1 MNELGKEL
9 SALLKDGN
17 LGCYTYCKVDQI
29 VLLAKDKKII
39 NYFTHI
45 DFSSKYTQA
54 IPFSYLTSSPKT
66 VSDFRIAISSYTIP
80 VKEFVSLYIKAAQT
94 GKWEYDGESI
104 IIDDAFVS
112 HKKFVPANDPAVS
125 QYNCFVPIE
134 YALYGSNFMGN
145 YYLTELYSKKTVLNK
160 IIGTKEQEQIKKIMQ
175 SCKLNYRLDK
185 LTDRIGN
192 IVCKFNIESFRSTP
206 KALGAERG
214 IGFEFEYSEH
224 ISRHGLSLSVV
235 QEHDGII
242 YTNKFIG
249 KFRGKDLKIPP
260 NQYKTQI
267 SIIDRKTSLTLF
279 YGVYD
284 YRSYS
289 SNYSQINLQCIAATA
304 LEARTLHFVDD
315 DEEVPLC
322 GVQQLGE
329 YREFVEMANAN
340 ERSKF
345 LEDKWLSEHGYIK
358 SYMHG
363 NHVEAI
369 HDIVSIMNAPGL
381 LWDLQELWVIDPY
394 LCANDIIQTAFYC
407 KKPDIYIKALC
418 AYATINGNREV
429 KGAAGFDGFE
439 DFKNKEKESIENVLG
454 MKTDI
459 HLEYRSVYNG
469 HGVPFHDRYI
479 ILKFGINKSR
489 VWSLGASINAIGSTH
504 STIQIVEAPNQII
517 ALFENLWSQ
526 VECEECEIFNNML
539 KEKENETPI
548 QTSKISS

>member
-17 LGCYTYCKVDQI
+17 LGHYKYCKVDQI
-29 VLLAKDKKII
+29 VLLTKDKKII

-45 DFSSKYTQA
+45 DFSSKHTQTVS
-54 IPFSYLTSSPKT
+54 FNYLTSKPIT

-80 VKEFVSLYIKAAQT
+80 VKKFVSLYIKAAQM
-94 GKWEYDGESI
+94 GRWEFDGESI

-112 HKKFVPANDPAVS
+112 HKKFIPDNDPAVS
-125 QYNCFVPIE
+125 QYNCFVPVE

-145 YYLTELYSKKTVLNK
+145 YYLTELYSKKTVLNE
-160 IIGTKEQEQIKKIMQ
+160 IIGTKEQALIQKIIH

-192 IVCKFNIESFRSTP
+192 VVCKFNIESFKSKP
-206 KALGAERG
+206 ILLGAEHG
-214 IGFEFEYSEH
+214 IGFEFEYSKV

-242 YTNKFIG
+242 YTNNFIK

-260 NQYKTQI
+260 NQCKTQI

-289 SNYSQINLQCIAATA
+289 GNYSQITA
-304 LEARTLHFVDD
+304 PSFCTYRVGERILHHKDH
-315 DEEVPLC
+315 DEKIELFQVKPL
-322 GVQQLGE
+322 GDINT
-329 YREFVEMANAN
+329 YIEMANAN
-340 ERSKF
+340 ERRKF

-358 SYMHG
+358 SYMQD
-363 NHVEAI
+363 NHIDAI
-369 HDIVSIMNAPGL
+369 RDIVSIMNAQGL
-381 LWDLQELWVIDPY
+381 LWDLHELWVIDPY

-407 KKPDIYIKALC
+407 KKPDICIKALC

-429 KGAAGFDGFE
+429 KESAGFDGFE
-439 DFKNKEKESIENVLG
+439 DFKNKEKESIKNVLG

-517 ALFENLWSQ
+517 ALFENLWAQ
-526 VECEECEIFNNML
+526 TECDECEIFNNML
-539 KEKENETPI
+539 KEEENETPV
-548 QTSKISS
+548 